1 MAISS
6 RSFSVSSERWHN
18 MRCRFK
24 IEGNTVTATTM
35 YAGKLISATAKCG
48 PFDTFDEEI
57 GKKLAEKRLEYKVAK
72 KRERYYT
79 DLMDARYKQ
88 FFEFSKDLAR
98 ICKKRNNA
106 VEQLYAAQKIL
117 YDYIDEINI

>member
-1 MAISS
+1 
-6 RSFSVSSERWHN
+6 

-35 YAGKLISATAKCG
+35 YAGNLISATAKCS
-48 PFDTFDEEI
+48 PFDAFDEEI

-79 DLMDARYKQ
+79 DLMNAKYNQ
-88 FFEFSKDLAR
+88 LFELSKELAR
-98 ICKKRNNA
+98 ICKKRGDA
-106 VEQLYAAQKIL
+106 ATKLYATEEDL
-117 YDYIDEINI
+117 DDYINEINS

>member
-1 MAISS
+1 
-6 RSFSVSSERWHN
+6 

-35 YAGKLISATAKCG
+35 YAGNLISATAKCS
-48 PFDTFDEEI
+48 PFDAFDEEV

-79 DLMDARYKQ
+79 DLMNARYNQ
-88 FFEFSKDLAR
+88 FFELSKDLAR
-98 ICKKRNNA
+98 ICKKRGDAANKF
-106 VEQLYAAQKIL
+106 YATQEIL
-117 YDYIDEINI
+117 YDYINEINS

>member
-1 MAISS
+1 
-6 RSFSVSSERWHN
+6 

-35 YAGKLISATAKCG
+35 YAGNLISATAKCA

-88 FFEFSKDLAR
+88 FFELSNDLAR
-98 ICKKRNNA
+98 ICKKRGDA
-106 VEQLYAAQKIL
+106 ATKRYASEEML
-117 YDYIDEINI
+117 YDYISEINS

>member
-1 MAISS
+1 
-6 RSFSVSSERWHN
+6 

-35 YAGKLISATAKCG
+35 YAGNLISATAKCS

-79 DLMDARYKQ
+79 DLMDARYNQ
-88 FFEFSKDLAR
+88 FFELSSDLAR
-98 ICKKRNNA
+98 ICKKRGDA
-106 VEQLYAAQKIL
+106 VNKRYAAEEML
-117 YDYIDEINI
+117 YDYISEINS

>member
-1 MAISS
+1 
-6 RSFSVSSERWHN
+6 

-24 IEGNTVTATTM
+24 HEDNVVTATTM
-35 YAGKLISATAKCG
+35 YAGNIISATAKCS

-79 DLMDARYKQ
+79 DLMNSKYNQ
-88 FFEFSKDLAR
+88 LFELSKELAR
-98 ICKKRNNA
+98 ICKKRGDA
-106 VEQLYAAQKIL
+106 VTKRYAAEEML
-117 YDYIDEINI
+117 YDYINEINS

>member
-1 MAISS
+1 
-6 RSFSVSSERWHN
+6 

-24 IEGNTVTATTM
+24 IEGNKVTATTM
-35 YAGKLISATAKCG
+35 YAGNLISATAKCD

-79 DLMDARYKQ
+79 ELMNARYNQ
-88 FFEFSKDLAR
+88 LFALSKDLAR
-98 ICKKRNNA
+98 ICKKRGDA
-106 VEQLYAAQKIL
+106 ADKFYAAQKIL
-117 YDYIDEINI
+117 DDYISEINS

>member
-1 MAISS
+1 
-6 RSFSVSSERWHN
+6 

-35 YAGKLISATAKCG
+35 YAGNLISATAKCS
-48 PFDTFDEEI
+48 PFDTFDEEA

-79 DLMDARYKQ
+79 ELMNDRYNQ
-88 FFEFSKDLAR
+88 LFELSKELAR
-98 ICKKRNNA
+98 ICKKRGDA
-106 VEQLYAAQKIL
+106 VIMRYASQKIL
-117 YDYIDEINI
+117 YDYTDEINS